1 MRSEPTI
8 DELILSI
15 KNFLESLN
23 IEIFPNIKKNIKI
36 LNEVNDIDELK
47 INEIIDFISNDLIN
61 NLSGHDRFYAF
72 VARNS
77 LQIIQREI
85 NLANDYEEKEII
97 RLEKLLKKKG
107 NIKDLNKLLCKRIS
121 NKEINRDNTDLKDHL
136 IRTTMAKLS
145 IDQPNYSGYLKAI
158 KDGYSKD

>member
-1 MRSEPTI
+1 M
-8 DELILSI
+8 
-15 KNFLESLN
+15 
-23 IEIFPNIKKNIKI
+23 
-36 LNEVNDIDELK
+36 K
-47 INEIIDFISNDLIN
+47 INEIIDFINNDLVN

-107 NIKDLNKLLCKRIS
+107 NIKDLNKLLCERIS
-121 NKEINRDNTDLKDHL
+121 NKEINRNNNDLKDHL

>member
-8 DELILSI
+8 KELIISI
-15 KNFLESLN
+15 RSFLENLN
-23 IEIFPNIKKNIKI
+23 LEISPNTNKHIDTLKNI
-36 LNEVNDIDELK
+36 NQIDDSK
-47 INEIIDFISNDLIN
+47 INEIIEFINNDLIS
-61 NLSGHDRFYAF
+61 NLAGHDRFYAF

-85 NLANDYEEKEII
+85 NLINDYEEKEII
-97 RLEKLLKKKG
+97 RLEKLLNEKG
-107 NIKDLNKLLCKRIS
+107 NIKDLNKILCKRIS
-121 NKEINRDNTDLKDHL
+121 DKELDRDDNELKDHL

-158 KDGYSKD
+158 KDEYSQD